1 MAILQLCKMFFKL
14 TCRRNPQTEKVES
27 YYRLVES
34 YRDANNFIRH
44 RTIVTAGFIDHFS
57 ADELIFIQ
65 KNITDRIS
73 GKPIL
78 FVQDCDAH
86 LLEYAD
92 ELYYKA
98 LKNKKID
105 FKIDPEKD
113 MAHVDLNTLQHPEAK
128 EFGGEWLGFQALKQL
143 KIDSF
148 LMEQKWPEEKI

>member
-34 YRDANNFIRH
+34 YRDVNNFIRH

-78 FVQDCDAH
+78 FVQDCDAL

-92 ELYYKA
+92 ELYRKV
-98 LKNKKID
+98 LKSKSVDSKKD
-105 FKIDPEKD
+105 F
-113 MAHVDLNTLQHPEAK
+113 HYVDLDTLQHPEAK
-128 EFGGEWLGFQALKQL
+128 EFGGE
-143 KIDSF
+143 
-148 LMEQKWPEEKI
+148 